1 MSWCCGCRLH
11 PVQLL
16 IVGKRCALDERLQ
29 RRLAVAVLARVR
41 ALGVVA
47 LHPDVNIGLQFIE
60 RMVELPPEGAR
71 VELVLDR
78 LVEALADPIGLWALD
93 PGPGVLDVL
102 QIQVERELVAF
113 PVATVFRSADRSG
126 F

>member
-1 MSWCCGCRLH
+1 
-11 PVQLL
+11 
-16 IVGKRCALDERLQ
+16 
-29 RRLAVAVLARVR
+29 
-41 ALGVVA
+41 
-47 LHPDVNIGLQFIE
+47 
-60 RMVELPPEGAR
+60 MVELSPEGAR

-78 LVEALADPIGLWALD
+78 LVEALADSIGLRPFDSGA
-93 PGPGVLDVL
+93 GVLDVL